1 MAGCSITAPLGK
13 IHKIRMSSYNER
25 IAIKQKESNMK
36 EKWYGS
42 QRGGV
47 GGGSLVNG
55 KNTQHAGK
63 PAGIIL
69 LRRI

>member
-1 MAGCSITAPLGK
+1 
-13 IHKIRMSSYNER
+13 MSSYNER

-42 QRGGV
+42 ERGGV
-47 GGGSLVNG
+47 GGGFPRERQ
-55 KNTQHAGK
+55 KYTAGK

>member
-47 GGGSLVNG
+47 GGGFPRERQ
-55 KNTQHAGK
+55 KYTAGK

>member
-1 MAGCSITAPLGK
+1 
-13 IHKIRMSSYNER
+13 MSSYNER

-42 QRGGV
+42 QRGG
-47 GGGSLVNG
+47 GFPRERQ
-55 KNTQHAGK
+55 KYTAGK